1 MMCRAFAHA
10 NPKTSLKH
18 LAYRGLRPLIA
29 PKAFSVAGAVVAPG
43 EAKLWAEQ
51 DSTLAHQAE
60 LRFEA

>member
-1 MMCRAFAHA
+1 
-10 NPKTSLKH
+10 
-18 LAYRGLRPLIA
+18 
-29 PKAFSVAGAVVAPG
+29 VVAPG